1 VPSTAEY
8 IAIGETTT
16 RFSSAMSRSRNG
28 ANIGGAGS
36 LTGDPRAFDWNQ
48 RSTPSSQALS
58 RSRRFSW
65 LTRCERVSSE

>member
-1 VPSTAEY
+1 MA
-8 IAIGETTT
+8 
-16 RFSSAMSRSRNG
+16 RSRNG

-36 LTGDPRAFDWNQ
+36 FTGWPAAWDWNQ

-65 LTRCERVSSE
+65 LTRWERVSSEYANWIGAKWR